1 MLLTALQTVTLLV
14 FDYSSHFFVQLNSGQ
29 TGGPVGVDANVLPV
43 WKSGIT
49 GRGVVISVLDDG
61 NVS

>member
-1 MLLTALQTVTLLV
+1 M
-14 FDYSSHFFVQLNSGQ
+14 
-29 TGGPVGVDANVLPV
+29 GVDTNVLPV

-61 NVS
+61 KVSS